1 MHLKSLTAFCL
12 ILRRGS
18 LSAAAQDMNLSQPAV
33 SRLISNLEHE
43 VRFQLFHRDKRAL
56 RPTAEARAFY
66 REAERILS
74 GIEQLGDIARDIR
87 RGADAR
93 LRVVAMSRL
102 SIGVLPV
109 AAAAFRARVPDIDL
123 TLETHHRRDM
133 ERWLGGRQF
142 DVGFGPL
149 PIEDSQ
155 LDISP
160 LGTKNAVAVFAP
172 GGPLTGRTGVSARDL
187 AGLPLISL
195 TPDTLLQAQTEAI
208 FAAAGVAPRLSM
220 RTSSSQI
227 ACALAARG
235 LGYAISDPI
244 TAHALAEPVEAIP
257 IEPAF
262 PLEYG
267 ILCPRGE
274 VVTPTAELFITCM
287 REAFVAISLPRTA

>member
-43 VRFQLFHRDKRAL
+43 IRFPLFHRDKRAL
-56 RPTAEARAFY
+56 RPTVEARAFY

-87 RGADAR
+87 QGADAR
-93 LRVVAMSRL
+93 LRVVVMSRL
-102 SIGVLPV
+102 SIGVLP
-109 AAAAFRARVPDIDL
+109 AAAQAFRIRMPDIDL

-133 ERWLGGRQF
+133 ERWLSGRQF

-155 LDISP
+155 LDIMP
-160 LGTKNAVAVFAP
+160 LGTKNAVAVLAP
-172 GGPLTGRTGVSARDL
+172 GGPFAGRETVSAREL
-187 AGLPLISL
+187 AEQPLISL
-195 TPDTLLQAQTEAI
+195 TPDTLLQAQTDAI
-208 FAAAGVAPRLSM
+208 FAAAGVRPRISM

-227 ACALAARG
+227 ACALAGRG

-244 TAHALAEPVEAIP
+244 TARAVAEAVEAIP
-257 IEPAF
+257 IKPAF
-262 PLEYG
+262 PLDYG
-267 ILCPRGE
+267 ILCPRGATIAPAAE
-274 VVTPTAELFITCM
+274 VFIACM
-287 REAFVAISLPRTA
+287 RDAFDAT